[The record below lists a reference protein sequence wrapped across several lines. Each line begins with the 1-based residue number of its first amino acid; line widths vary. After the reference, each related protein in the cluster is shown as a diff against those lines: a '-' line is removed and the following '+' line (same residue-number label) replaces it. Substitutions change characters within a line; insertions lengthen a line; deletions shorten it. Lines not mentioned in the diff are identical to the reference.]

1 MFQNQ
6 VGMNPYMAGM
16 PSMNTGIT
24 WVENIQQA
32 EQFELPPGCD
42 VALFNKN
49 KDELYIRSRD
59 RYNIYST
66 RIYELKEITPVKPE
80 SQYVTRNELEEIF
93 QKFLGGGNNVALQSV
108 NGAAAA
114 NASDSTGSADQS
126 AGGGKRKTDGTDAA
140 VLK

>member
-6 VGMNPYMAGM
+6 MGMNPYIGGM
-16 PSMNTGIT
+16 SNLNNGIT

-66 RIYELKEITPVKPE
+66 RVYELKEITPVKPE
-80 SQYVTRNELEEIF
+80 SQYVTRNELEEMF
-93 QKFLGGGNNVALQSV
+93 QRFLGGINNVAIQSV
-108 NGAAAA
+108 NEQQPTEP
-114 NASDSTGSADQS
+114 DSTTANQS
-126 AGGGKRKTDGTDAA
+126 AGGSKRQKSDADR
-140 VLK
+140 